1 MSRRLINIS
10 KRHLEKNY
18 IIYFILSLLIIVG
31 IIIGSIFILKVN
43 EVKDTSFT
51 YKFNYIFKFIKSEN
65 YTSKN
70 IFNSSLI
77 FNMKF
82 LLFIWVLGFVGF
94 GIIITPLIIGIKG
107 FSIGL
112 TVGYFVKEFGFKG
125 FIFSILGFLP
135 NYLLLIPI
143 FLIIAT
149 VSILKSISYTN
160 LKGNKLGNI
169 DILDYGIIL
178 FSAFAVVTITVLLE
192 GYFISTLFGL
202 MSL

>member
-10 KRHLEKNY
+10 KRHLEKSY

-31 IIIGSIFILKVN
+31 IIIGSILILKVN
-43 EVKDTSFT
+43 EIKDTSFT
-51 YKFNYIFKFIKSEN
+51 YKFTYIFKFIKNEN
-65 YTSKN
+65 YTPKN

-82 LLFIWVLGFVGF
+82 LLFMWVLGFVGF

-112 TVGYFVKEFGFKG
+112 TVGYFVKKFGFKG
-125 FIFSILGFLP
+125 FMFSILGFLP

-143 FLIIAT
+143 FLIIAS

-178 FSAFAVVTITVLLE
+178 FAAFVVVTLTVLLE
-192 GYFISTLFGL
+192 GYFISTLFRL
-202 MSL
+202 MNL